1 MAKRIVIEKSYV
13 AQFIIYLP
21 SLKRVLWSLVH
32 LKFQSTK
39 VKVAFGW
46 INWQVHDPSLQP
58 ISLASLWAQ
67 FSEDKNSSPFCSVF
81 LVMIICPGKIKSASV
96 YGIRRMCKTNVIF
109 WFSFKKTQLSLT
121 TCQLFLP
128 HCLRHWAM
136 SVGLFRSQRVSSCRA
151 SNLHPLGSVRKD
163 NDTIKEVS
171 KWPPPGQAA
180 QNRCLLSCVNQ
191 MKETE
196 AKTDAWRKQKGR
208 FPFSF
213 RLLHLLRRL
222 RPV

>member
-109 WFSFKKTQLSLT
+109 WFFMSISSKCVEFDHLPHLTSNALKKRNLKFQTYRYSCYTSKKQDEICTKSHFELWGFASSKSLT
-121 TCQLFLP
+121 IT
-128 HCLRHWAM
+128 
-136 SVGLFRSQRVSSCRA
+136 
-151 SNLHPLGSVRKD
+151 
-163 NDTIKEVS
+163 
-171 KWPPPGQAA
+171 
-180 QNRCLLSCVNQ
+180 
-191 MKETE
+191 
-196 AKTDAWRKQKGR
+196 
-208 FPFSF
+208 
-213 RLLHLLRRL
+213 
-222 RPV
+222 